1 MLTRIPYGVLLC
13 VLLLAIGCTPE
24 AEVTSA
30 EGVRP
35 IYANGDELNI
45 QVEAPREYDEL
56 SQIVYAHPYILIG
69 ELYQG
74 IHVIDNTV
82 PANPKKLMFI
92 RIPGSTSFTIGD
104 GVIYS
109 SSGSDLVTIEYDD
122 NTVQERSRIEA
133 YFGGFDAFDQEAP
146 TNYSGFFECVDL
158 EKGVVIGWVEAT
170 LDSPECRTF

>member
-1 MLTRIPYGVLLC
+1 MLIRIPYGVLLC
-13 VLLLAIGCTPE
+13 AFLLLLGCIPE

-30 EGVRP
+30 EGVKP

-45 QVEAPREYDEL
+45 QLEEPREYVEL

-74 IHVIDNTV
+74 IHIIDNTV
-82 PANPKKLMFI
+82 PANPEKLMFI

-109 SSGSDLVTIEYDD
+109 SSGSDLVTIEFD
-122 NTVQERSRIEA
+122 NDSVQERSRIEA

-146 TNYSGFFECVDL
+146 PNHSGFFECVDP
-158 EKGVVIGWVEAT
+158 EKGIVIGWQEAT
-170 LDSPECRTF
+170 LENPECRTF